1 MSPRRFMNAA
11 SSRAVR
17 RQVIN
22 LAWPIVLANVLQRG
36 VGFVD
41 TMLVGHLGTPELAGV
56 GIAQIIIFMAMAVLY
71 ATGVGATV
79 VVAYHTGAG
88 EMERRREVA
97 DSSVIM
103 GVVLAALMGF
113 AGHEMMEPV
122 ARWIGAE
129 GAALEACLAYLSIVW
144 WFFIFKGM
152 IQVVSSIFQGAGDT
166 RTPLIVIT
174 GVNVV
179 HILIAYPLVFGRW
192 GMPQLGVAGSAIAAV
207 TSETL
212 GALVL
217 LRWAHWRSLISRRIA
232 WYRHADLVRLVRI
245 GLPVAGERLSIQL
258 MQGVFSHMV
267 IGFSVAAFA
276 AHQIGIY
283 IESISFLPGLG
294 FMQAATALMGQN
306 LGRGD
311 LEMARRTSR
320 ESNRLALT
328 LMTVLGVSY
337 FFFPHFWVSL
347 FSSDPEVLAY
357 GETFCRIAAFLQPPL
372 AVTLVYSGSL
382 RGAGETRWVLFISM
396 IGSWVVRIPF
406 AWLAAFKLGG
416 GIFWVWLAMPIDWTV
431 RAILVYLRFRFG
443 SLEAGK
449 IR

>member
-1 MSPRRFMNAA
+1 MTAA
-11 SSRAVR
+11 TSRAVR

-56 GIAQIIIFMAMAVLY
+56 GIAQIIIFIAMAALY
-71 ATGVGATV
+71 AVGVGATV
-79 VVAYHTGAG
+79 VVAYHTGAD
-88 EMERRREVA
+88 EPEREREVA
-97 DSSVIM
+97 NSSVIT
-103 GVVLAALMGF
+103 GVVLAVLLGF
-113 AGHEMMEPV
+113 AGHAIMEPI

-129 GAALEACLAYLSIVW
+129 GPALDACLKYLRVVW
-144 WFFIFKGM
+144 WFFIFKGL
-152 IQVVSSIFQGAGDT
+152 IQVASSIFQGAGDT
-166 RTPLIVIT
+166 RTPLIVVI
-174 GVNVV
+174 GVNIV
-179 HILIAYPLVFGRW
+179 HIMIAYPLVFGRW
-192 GMPQLGVAGSAIAAV
+192 GMPQFGVVGSAIAAV

-217 LRWAHWRSLISRRIA
+217 LRWAHWRGLVSRRIA
-232 WYRHADLVRLVRI
+232 WFRRADLVRLVRI

-294 FMQAATALMGQN
+294 FMQAATALMGQS

-311 LEMARRTSR
+311 LEMARHTSR
-320 ESNRLALT
+320 ESNRLALL
-328 LMTVLGVSY
+328 LMTALGVSY
-337 FFFPHFWVSL
+337 YFFPHFWVSL

-357 GETFCRIAAFLQPPL
+357 GQTFCKIAAFIQPPL

-382 RGAGETRWVLFISM
+382 RGSGQTRWVLLISM
-396 IGSWVVRIPF
+396 IGCWVVRIPF
-406 AWLAAFKLGG
+406 AWLAAFRLGG
-416 GIFWVWLAMPIDWTV
+416 GLLWVWLAMPLDWFV
-431 RAILVYLRFRFG
+431 RSILVYLRFRFG
-443 SLEAGK
+443 ALEVGK